1 MKYLTGYA
9 LALALCSH
17 AYGQVTIPRCDAP
30 PVIDGQLDDACWS
43 AAAKLDAFV
52 QIRPG
57 DNTPP
62 SRNTIVLLAYDAQAL
77 YIGVRADDDPSRIRA
92 TLAKR
97 DDILNDDHVVFY
109 LDTFDDRQRAYVLA
123 FNPLGIQQDGIYTE
137 GREIDYSADL
147 VMQSK
152 GSVGASGYAIE
163 AAIPF
168 SSIRHRSGSGR
179 KWGLH
184 VERRIPHL
192 DEDESWM
199 PRTRGNANLLA
210 QAGTI
215 DGIERVDTRRL
226 VEVIPEVTAQKSD
239 ADPGMTAK
247 LGLSSDV
254 VADVAVNPDF
264 AQIESDQLVSTTN
277 QRFPIF
283 FEEKRPFFLEGM
295 DVFQTPLNAVH
306 SRTIVD
312 PDYAAKVSGK
322 HGRNTFALLV
332 ASDNAPGVLL
342 ANGRNASSGAMRV
355 RHDVGAESYI
365 GAIATSYNF
374 ADRFNR
380 LAGAD
385 GRLTLDK
392 NTVLTFQLAGT
403 WAEHDSRGV
412 GFFVEWRRA
421 GRHLNTT
428 ISGEGRTRGYRA
440 DLGFTRQ
447 TDTNRWSIVHRYDS
461 EPRPNAKLLL
471 SWSFT
476 NTLFSQWDWR
486 GHTKY
491 AYVYPRVTFNFRRQ
505 TQATIYLYAD
515 YLRLFEEEFGTP
527 FFEKPERS
535 TLYKGFVL
543 DVQTKPSKLIAAGV
557 TIGREWDSF
566 DYDFGAPPRFARVS
580 PAALLDPNAPLD
592 PGAGTLDSVSTHLE
606 AQPVDAL
613 RITFDYLLN
622 RLVRNDTNLLAF
634 DERLYSTQATY
645 HFTSSAFAR
654 ARVDYESLR
663 DTFRGQLLVGWSPHP
678 GTSLYAGYTRD
689 DVRRAVFVKLSYLVR
704 RAW

>member
-1 MKYLTGYA
+1 MKRLASYA
-9 LALALCSH
+9 SAFAFCAH
-17 AYGQVTIPRCDAP
+17 AYAVTIPRCDAP
-30 PVIDGQLDDACWS
+30 PVIDGRLDESCWS

-62 SRNTIVLLAYDAQAL
+62 SRNTVVLLAYDAQAL
-77 YIGVRADDDPSRIRA
+77 YIGVRANDEPSQIRA
-92 TLAKR
+92 TVAKR
-97 DDILNDDHVVFY
+97 DDILNDDRITFY
-109 LDTFDDRQRAYVLA
+109 LDTFDDRQRAYVIA
-123 FNPLGIQQDGIYTE
+123 FNPLGIQQDGIYSE
-137 GREIDYSADL
+137 GRDIDYSADL

-152 GSVGASGYAIE
+152 GNVGASGYVIE

-184 VERRIPHL
+184 IERRIPHL

-210 QAGTI
+210 QAGAI

-226 VEVIPEVTAQKSD
+226 VEVIPEVTAKESD
-239 ADPGMTAK
+239 ADPGLTAK
-247 LGLSSDV
+247 VGLSSDV

-322 HGRNTFALLV
+322 HGSNTFALLV
-332 ASDNAPGVLL
+332 ASDNAPGVLH

-355 RHDVGAESYI
+355 RHDVGAESYV

-380 LAGAD
+380 LAGVD

-403 WAEHDSRGV
+403 SSEDHERGV

-428 ISGEGRTRGYRA
+428 ISGEGRTHGYRA

-447 TDTNRWSIVHRYDS
+447 TDTNRWSITNRYDS
-461 EPRPNAKLLL
+461 EPRPDAKLLL

-505 TQATIYLYAD
+505 TQATIYLYTD
-515 YLRLFEEEFGTP
+515 YLRLFEEEFGTA

-535 TLYKGFVL
+535 TLYKGFVF
-543 DVQTKPSKLIAAGV
+543 DVQTKPTKLIAAGV
-557 TIGREWDSF
+557 TVGREWDSF

-592 PGAGTLDSVSTHLE
+592 PGTGTLDSVSTHLE
-606 AQPVDAL
+606 VQPVDAL
-613 RITFDYLLN
+613 RVTFDYLLN

-645 HFTSSAFAR
+645 HFTSSSFAR

-689 DVRRAVFVKLSYLVR
+689 VASRAVFVKLSYLVR